1 MTTNNP
7 ALAELYTMLGLP
19 STEPIPMPEE
29 TIPVP
34 EGLTPPGT
42 PSVATSEPRPERSMM
57 ERIGQFIPPELREL
71 GRSIGSTGIA
81 QEFKEAPIET
91 TLEFVGP
98 GADVKVMKE
107 SSARV
112 LPRLREGDITG
123 GLADLG
129 IAAASIP
136 MMAIPGSLAWHS
148 GPRKWTPEPE
158 YPHGRPDLSKAGT
171 GEGHFMRGWGFYS
184 GEAKGTG
191 QAYRDKFKKII
202 PRKARGTFKG
212 TGEGFDKPTI
222 TLSDNTILDDKDFV
236 PLLEKG
242 LSDDYGLGPLKI
254 HERNKAIKERA
265 KNYINASKLVEE
277 FDLSS
282 EGISILLGKFPTAQD
297 NPEFFNF
304 MKRIA
309 DDPNP
314 TISYAEA
321 PLYKMDIP
329 DEDISNLLDWEKTLD
344 QQPPKVQEALLNVDP
359 EIQRGIDTFQTLDG
373 TYEPVWNEL
382 LDGEFPIWEIDEQ
395 GIKRLSSIH
404 TGGSLY
410 ETLVKT
416 DAHDALPAELP
427 GSSWYKPDTFE
438 KKHTSLWLKSLGIP
452 GLKYLDQ
459 FSRKTDPRALGGVSA
474 KEGATHNYVIWD
486 QDVLNR
492 TKILERS
499 GEKLAAETEELVPIF
514 PKPER
519 MFPEGSRPKG
529 GEYINT
535 KTGESITDQN
545 IKNASISITPE
556 GKPSFMVNP
565 TVVDVVGSTGKGKGI
580 IRTNLFKKKAGWKW
594 IDAPKEYADIPTL
607 ISVEHK
613 GKHYY
618 TIKADFPEGV
628 NLSRYPNKPSEP
640 KLRPTL
646 TGSINL
652 GDKTGTISV
661 RGKEHPVYKLIT
673 SKKQGG
679 SIVERNSYTHNMK
692 VI

>member
-1 MTTNNP
+1 MTVDP
-7 ALAELYTMLGLP
+7 AIMGALYNKLGMSSRKAMP
-19 STEPIPMPEE
+19 TPMPEE
-29 TIPVP
+29 TIPIP

-42 PSVATSEPRPERSMM
+42 PSVPTSEPRPERSMM

-171 GEGHFMRGWGFYS
+171 GEGHFMKGWGFYS

-212 TGEGFDKPTI
+212 TGEG
-222 TLSDNTILDDKDFV
+222 
-236 PLLEKG
+236 
-242 LSDDYGLGPLKI
+242 
-254 HERNKAIKERA
+254 
-265 KNYINASKLVEE
+265 
-277 FDLSS
+277 
-282 EGISILLGKFPTAQD
+282 
-297 NPEFFNF
+297 
-304 MKRIA
+304 
-309 DDPNP
+309 
-314 TISYAEA
+314 AEA

-359 EIQRGIDTFQTLDG
+359 EIQRGIDTIQTLDG
-373 TYEPVWNEL
+373 TYGVWNEL
-382 LDGEFPIWEIDEQ
+382 LDGEIPIWEIDEQ

-410 ETLVKT
+410 ETLAKT
-416 DAHDALPAELP
+416 DAHQALPAELP

-492 TKILERS
+492 TKMLERS
-499 GEKLAAETEELVPIF
+499 GEKLATETEKLVPVF
-514 PKPER
+514 PKP
-519 MFPEGSRPKG
+519 K
-529 GEYINT
+529 
-535 KTGESITDQN
+535 
-545 IKNASISITPE
+545 
-556 GKPSFMVNP
+556 
-565 TVVDVVGSTGKGKGI
+565 
-580 IRTNLFKKKAGWKW
+580 
-594 IDAPKEYADIPTL
+594 
-607 ISVEHK
+607 
-613 GKHYY
+613 
-618 TIKADFPEGV
+618 
-628 NLSRYPNKPSEP
+628 
-640 KLRPTL
+640 
-646 TGSINL
+646 
-652 GDKTGTISV
+652 
-661 RGKEHPVYKLIT
+661 
-673 SKKQGG
+673 KKQGG
-679 SIVERNSYTHNMK
+679 SIMERNPYTYKMRA
-692 VI
+692 I

>member
-1 MTTNNP
+1 
-7 ALAELYTMLGLP
+7 
-19 STEPIPMPEE
+19 
-29 TIPVP
+29 
-34 EGLTPPGT
+34 
-42 PSVATSEPRPERSMM
+42 
-57 ERIGQFIPPELREL
+57 
-71 GRSIGSTGIA
+71 
-81 QEFKEAPIET
+81 
-91 TLEFVGP
+91 
-98 GADVKVMKE
+98 MKE

-171 GEGHFMRGWGFYS
+171 GEGHFMKGWGFYS

-212 TGEGFDKPTI
+212 TGEG
-222 TLSDNTILDDKDFV
+222 
-236 PLLEKG
+236 
-242 LSDDYGLGPLKI
+242 
-254 HERNKAIKERA
+254 
-265 KNYINASKLVEE
+265 
-277 FDLSS
+277 
-282 EGISILLGKFPTAQD
+282 
-297 NPEFFNF
+297 
-304 MKRIA
+304 
-309 DDPNP
+309 
-314 TISYAEA
+314 AEA

-359 EIQRGIDTFQTLDG
+359 EIQRGIDTIQTLDG
-373 TYEPVWNEL
+373 TYGVWNEL
-382 LDGEFPIWEIDEQ
+382 LDGEIPIWEIDEQ

-410 ETLVKT
+410 ETLAKT
-416 DAHDALPAELP
+416 DAHQALPAELP
-427 GSSWYKPDTFE
+427 GSSWLKDTFE

-679 SIVERNSYTHNMK
+679 SIVERNPNSYNMRA
-692 VI
+692 I

>member
-1 MTTNNP
+1 MTVDP
-7 ALAELYTMLGLP
+7 EIMGALYSKLGVSSREATP
-19 STEPIPMPEE
+19 TPMPEE
-29 TIPVP
+29 TIPIP

-42 PSVATSEPRPERSMM
+42 PSVPTSEPRPERSMM
-57 ERIGQFIPPELREL
+57 ERISQFIPPELREV

-81 QEFKEAPIET
+81 QEFKESPVGT
-91 TLEFVGP
+91 TLEFIGP

-112 LPRLREGDITG
+112 LPRLLEGDITG
-123 GLADLG
+123 GLSDLG

-148 GPRKWTPEPE
+148 GPRKWAPEPE
-158 YPHGRPDLSKAGT
+158 YPHGRPKLSEAGT
-171 GEGHFMRGWGFYS
+171 GEGHFMRGWGFYA
-184 GEAKGTG
+184 GGAKGTG
-191 QAYRDKFKKII
+191 ETYKGRFEKIV
-202 PRKARGTFKG
+202 PRKARDTFKG

-222 TLSDNTILDDKDFV
+222 TLSDKTILDDKDFV
-236 PLLEKG
+236 SLLEKKASASHG
-242 LSDDYGLGPLKI
+242 LRPLKI
-254 HERNKAIKERA
+254 HEINKAIKRRA
-265 KNYINASKLVEE
+265 ENYINASKLGEE
-277 FDLSS
+277 VG
-282 EGISILLGKFPTAQD
+282 EFPTAQD

-309 DDPNP
+309 DDPKP
-314 TISYAEA
+314 TISYSEA

-329 DEDISNLLDWEKTLD
+329 DEEVANLLDWEKTLD
-344 QQPPKVQEALLNVDP
+344 QQPSKVQEALLNVDP
-359 EIQRGIDTFQTLDG
+359 KIQRGIDGDE
-373 TYEPVWNEL
+373 YVWNDILQE
-382 LDGEFPIWEIDEQ
+382 EIPIWDIDEY
-395 GIKRLSSIH
+395 GVTRLSDVH

-410 ETLVKT
+410 ETLAKT
-416 DAHDALPAELP
+416 DAHEALPLELP
-427 GSSWYKPDTFE
+427 GSSWLEDTFS

-459 FSRKTDPRALGGVSA
+459 FSRKADYSALGGVSA

-492 TKILERS
+492 TKMLERS
-499 GEKLAAETEELVPIF
+499 GEKLATETEKLVPVF

-613 GKHYY
+613 RKHYY

-628 NLSRYPNKPSEP
+628 NLSRYPNRPSEP

-652 GDKTGTISV
+652 GDKAGTISV

-679 SIVERNSYTHNMK
+679 SIVERNPNTYNMRA
-692 VI
+692 I